1 MYIHIYVYIY
11 VYNFIRT
18 KHKHTGRRLLGNA
31 LTTSATTLRSLR
43 GPRVVTKTSTK
54 APPSTSIR
62 NHHIRGGR
70 RETTLNENIRVVV
83 SVKARGIA
91 AADVI
96 VDRMTTDN
104 INKELAKVGL
114 PAASVLVYAH
124 SAGELLLARF
134 AHRLLHVLI
143 GHNIHT

>member
-1 MYIHIYVYIY
+1 
-11 VYNFIRT
+11 
-18 KHKHTGRRLLGNA
+18 
-31 LTTSATTLRSLR
+31 
-43 GPRVVTKTSTK
+43 
-54 APPSTSIR
+54 
-62 NHHIRGGR
+62 
-70 RETTLNENIRVVV
+70 LNENIRVVV